1 MNNDI
6 EQVLY
11 TQEQVNSRL
20 DELAKQLT
28 AKYQDECPLIVSVM
42 TGALVFTS
50 DMLKRLPFKLNLD
63 YVDVSSYANGSQS
76 AGQVKLIQDLSSDIK
91 GRPVIIMEDII
102 DTGHTLKYLA
112 DLLQDR
118 GAKSIEI
125 CALLDKPDRREVNV
139 EADYVGFKVPDEF
152 IVGYGLDYSGFYRNL
167 PYIGILKRS
176 VYSK

>member
-11 TQEQVNSRL
+11 TQKQVDSRL

-112 DLLQDR
+112 DLLQNR

-125 CALLDKPDRREVNV
+125 CALLDKPDRREVDV